1 MRRVGLTGALLAAGV
16 LSGCASQ
23 GLLSGDTPGLSES
36 FIVTADFQAAYR
48 RAGEYVRVCHEQRPH
63 PYGVVYQSS
72 RRLGD
77 RGAPNEVHVFKRE
90 EPTKILEIIQ
100 SQTETPSTAR
110 VTVRVLGDGKWD
122 AAEIAAAKA
131 SIQSATP
138 VCRQG
143 GD

>member
-1 MRRVGLTGALLAAGV
+1 M
-16 LSGCASQ
+16 
-23 GLLSGDTPGLSES
+23 
-36 FIVTADFQAAYR
+36 
-48 RAGEYVRVCHEQRPH
+48 
-63 PYGVVYQSS
+63 VYQSS

-90 EPTKILEIIQ
+90 EPSKILEIIQ